1 MGSYVD
7 ADLPI
12 PEVYRGNGEIRLVV
26 LGQDPTIKNSISRKK
41 IHCVLNLDR
50 SGNLRTYL
58 ARICAG
64 LGISLEE
71 NVYATNLYKNF
82 FIEPPTQI
90 RSLDV
95 FRPALRY
102 WLPLLKEELAEF
114 SGVPV
119 ITLGEPLLSV
129 LVTDLRNVKV
139 RDYWGYVLGWKPGEH
154 RGYRYLYPEE
164 NVLNHVIFPF
174 PHQPS
179 LRKQYYKDNLERY
192 IGFMKQTLMVLH
204 HLTIP

>member
-1 MGSYVD
+1 M
-7 ADLPI
+7 
-12 PEVYRGNGEIRLVV
+12 
-26 LGQDPTIKNSISRKK
+26 
-41 IHCVLNLDR
+41 
-50 SGNLRTYL
+50 
-58 ARICAG
+58 
-64 LGISLEE
+64 
-71 NVYATNLYKNF
+71 
-82 FIEPPTQI
+82 
-90 RSLDV
+90 
-95 FRPALRY
+95 
-102 WLPLLKEELAEF
+102 KEELAEF